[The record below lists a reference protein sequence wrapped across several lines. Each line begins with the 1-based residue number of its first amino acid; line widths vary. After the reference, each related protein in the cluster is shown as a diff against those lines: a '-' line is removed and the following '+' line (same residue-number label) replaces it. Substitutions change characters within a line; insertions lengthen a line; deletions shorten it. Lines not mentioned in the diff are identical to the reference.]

1 MEEALIV
8 LTLFKS
14 SVLLLLLPLTLC
26 ANEIY
31 INQIGD
37 NADIDIVQDGQ
48 NNRISTKS
56 TAASNAYVYGKNQTI
71 NFTQTGDNNKIG
83 LYKSTYG
90 SDLQT
95 DSKMKAV
102 QTGDD
107 LIMYLDNHG
116 DDNNIDA
123 EQVHTNAIMDLEI
136 DYDDNDVIAKQKCE
150 MTTCNQDHII
160 LNIYT
165 GEGNRV
171 AMGQG
176 YDITTSEVWSYD
188 NQEYGGHFMNVY
200 VSGDNNNYIASQKAN
215 NTSTEHSNNSY
226 IYGDYNDVF
235 IKQQHNVDK
244 TLTLYVYNDYNDVNI
259 NQQKS
264 GGSQTATIS
273 LDGTYGTDLDL
284 TMGTNNTTGAGTY
297 SLSQNCQTVGGCTV
311 SVTQD

>member
-14 SVLLLLLPLTLC
+14 SILLFLLPLTVY

-37 NADIDIVQDGQ
+37 NIDMDIVQDGQ

-56 TAASNAYVYGKNQTI
+56 TAASNAFVYGKNQTI
-71 NFTQTGDNNKIG
+71 DFTQTGDNNKIG

-95 DSKMKAV
+95 DSEMKAV

-107 LIMYLDNHG
+107 LVMYLDNHG
-116 DDNNIDA
+116 DNNNFDA

-136 DYDDNDVIAKQKCE
+136 DYDDNDVVAKQKCE
-150 MTTCNQDHII
+150 MTICEQDHMI

-171 AMGQG
+171 VMGQG
-176 YDITTSEVWSYD
+176 YDITASEVWNYD

-200 VSGDNNNYIASQKAN
+200 ITGDNNNYIASQKAN

-226 IYGDYNDVF
+226 IYGDHNDVF
-235 IKQQHNVDK
+235 IKQQHNNDK
-244 TLTLYVYNDYNDVNI
+244 TLTLYVYNDYNDVDI
-259 NQQKS
+259 NQQKP

-311 SVTQD
+311 SVTQN